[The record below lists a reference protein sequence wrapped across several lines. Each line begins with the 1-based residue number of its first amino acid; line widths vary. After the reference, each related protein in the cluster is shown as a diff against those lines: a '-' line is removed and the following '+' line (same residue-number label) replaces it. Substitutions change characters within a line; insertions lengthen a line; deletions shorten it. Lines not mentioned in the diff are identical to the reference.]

1 MRIAPESVAF
11 TILLGVLAALPALS
25 IDISA
30 PTLVLLP
37 RALQTSSYVA
47 GLTLS
52 LFMGGFALG
61 QLVGGRSSDRAGRR
75 PILLTGLVSY
85 SVASVACALSPTG
98 FALVI
103 SRLGQGVG
111 AGACSVLSFAMVQDL
126 FEGEAART
134 KRSYVTVIF
143 GVVPMLAP
151 ALGSWLSGL
160 AGWRAIYGLLALAGS
175 CLSVVTWHGVA
186 ESRGTRLKTSAPA
199 DAAVKVRLR
208 DDPEF
213 VGLTLA
219 NAFSYGGI
227 FAYIAGSPIVIIG
240 HMKLSSTV
248 FVAVFASTAAA
259 LTAGAWVSARL
270 SRQGFRASVVL
281 DASLGIAAAATLTLA
296 AACLAGVT
304 SGVILVPLLLVVMF
318 ARGTIAPNF
327 QHLAIERRREQAGAA
342 SAAVGVSQLLSGALA
357 SAAVAVLLPAYGA
370 TAVAAP
376 MALLAV
382 AALVQWHWI
391 KRNVRA

>member
-1 MRIAPESVAF
+1 
-11 TILLGVLAALPALS
+11 
-25 IDISA
+25 
-30 PTLVLLP
+30 
-37 RALQTSSYVA
+37 
-47 GLTLS
+47 
-52 LFMGGFALG
+52 
-61 QLVGGRSSDRAGRR
+61 
-75 PILLTGLVSY
+75 
-85 SVASVACALSPTG
+85 
-98 FALVI
+98 
-103 SRLGQGVG
+103 
-111 AGACSVLSFAMVQDL
+111 
-126 FEGEAART
+126 
-134 KRSYVTVIF
+134 
-143 GVVPMLAP
+143 
-151 ALGSWLSGL
+151 
-160 AGWRAIYGLLALAGS
+160 
-175 CLSVVTWHGVA
+175 
-186 ESRGTRLKTSAPA
+186 
-199 DAAVKVRLR
+199 
-208 DDPEF
+208 
-213 VGLTLA
+213 
-219 NAFSYGGI
+219 
-227 FAYIAGSPIVIIG
+227 
-240 HMKLSSTV
+240 MKLSSTV

>member
-1 MRIAPESVAF
+1 
-11 TILLGVLAALPALS
+11 
-25 IDISA
+25 
-30 PTLVLLP
+30 
-37 RALQTSSYVA
+37 
-47 GLTLS
+47 
-52 LFMGGFALG
+52 
-61 QLVGGRSSDRAGRR
+61 
-75 PILLTGLVSY
+75 
-85 SVASVACALSPTG
+85 
-98 FALVI
+98 
-103 SRLGQGVG
+103 
-111 AGACSVLSFAMVQDL
+111 
-126 FEGEAART
+126 
-134 KRSYVTVIF
+134 
-143 GVVPMLAP
+143 
-151 ALGSWLSGL
+151 
-160 AGWRAIYGLLALAGS
+160 
-175 CLSVVTWHGVA
+175 
-186 ESRGTRLKTSAPA
+186 
-199 DAAVKVRLR
+199 
-208 DDPEF
+208 
-213 VGLTLA
+213 
-219 NAFSYGGI
+219 
-227 FAYIAGSPIVIIG
+227 
-240 HMKLSSTV
+240 MKLSSTV

-270 SRQGFRASVVL
+270 SRHGFRASAVL
-281 DASLGIAAAATLTLA
+281 GASLGIAAAATLTLA